1 MAYDNICRYLA
12 TEYPADFVR
21 WLLNLDSISI
31 QSLPT
36 ELSLEPIRSDA
47 LYFLPERN
55 QILHLEFQTVPA
67 SKPPLPVRMLDYW
80 VRLYRQYEC
89 PIEQVVIFLKET
101 NSEAVYVEQLAVG
114 RTRHSYQV
122 VRIWEQDSTRLL
134 NSQALLPLAVLART
148 DSPTAMLEQV
158 AARVDMIEEPNQQRN
173 ISACVEV
180 LARLKFDENLIRQF
194 LREELMRESPL
205 YQEILQEGVQQG
217 IEQGIEQGI
226 QQGEVTLTLRLL
238 TRRLGSVP
246 PQLRSQIQQLSTTQ
260 LEALGEALLDF
271 SSTQDLVAWLQG
283 CSSSL
288 EG

>member
-31 QSLPT
+31 QPLPT

-122 VRIWEQDSTRLL
+122 VRIWEQDSTTLL
-134 NSQALLPLAVLART
+134 NSQALLPLAVLARA
-148 DSPTAMLEQV
+148 DSPTALLEQV

-173 ISACVEV
+173 ISVCVEV

-194 LREELMRESPL
+194 LREDLMRESPL

-217 IEQGIEQGI
+217 IQQGI
-226 QQGEVTLTLRLL
+226 QQGEVTLTLRQL
-238 TRRLGSVP
+238 TRRLGTVP
-246 PQLRSQIQQLSTTQ
+246 PQLRSQIQQLSTNQ
-260 LEALGEALLDF
+260 IEDLGEALLDF
-271 SSTQDLVAWLQG
+271 SSTQDLVAWLQTHQ
-283 CSSSL
+283 
-288 EG
+288 

>member
-31 QSLPT
+31 QPLST

-114 RTRHSYQV
+114 RTRHSY
-122 VRIWEQDSTRLL
+122 
-134 NSQALLPLAVLART
+134 
-148 DSPTAMLEQV
+148 
-158 AARVDMIEEPNQQRN
+158 
-173 ISACVEV
+173 
-180 LARLKFDENLIRQF
+180 
-194 LREELMRESPL
+194 
-205 YQEILQEGVQQG
+205 
-217 IEQGIEQGI
+217 
-226 QQGEVTLTLRLL
+226 
-238 TRRLGSVP
+238 
-246 PQLRSQIQQLSTTQ
+246 
-260 LEALGEALLDF
+260 
-271 SSTQDLVAWLQG
+271 
-283 CSSSL
+283 
-288 EG
+288 

>member
-12 TEYPADFVR
+12 TEYPAEFVR

-31 QSLPT
+31 QPLPT

-89 PIEQVVIFLKET
+89 PIEQVVIFLKKT

-114 RTRHSYQV
+114 RTRHPYQV
-122 VRIWEQDSTRLL
+122 VRIWEQDSTTLL
-134 NSQALLPLAVLART
+134 NSQALLPLAVLARA
-148 DSPTAMLEQV
+148 DSPTALLEQV

-194 LREELMRESPL
+194 LREDLMRESPL

-217 IEQGIEQGI
+217 IQQGI
-226 QQGEVTLTLRLL
+226 QQGEVILTLRQL
-238 TRRLGSVP
+238 TRRLGTVP
-246 PQLRSQIQQLSTTQ
+246 PQLRSQIQQLSTNQ
-260 LEALGEALLDF
+260 IEDLGEALLDF
-271 SSTQDLVAWLQG
+271 SSTQDLVAWLQTHQ
-283 CSSSL
+283 
-288 EG
+288 